1 MVRKRRSDDLWSAAS
16 GPPFEFALACIFTIA
31 CVAMSARRKA
41 VMVAGKMNGRK
52 SLDQRIINLYDRFT
66 HGSMNRREFLDRLTV
81 LAGSAAA
88 ATALLPL
95 LQCDY
100 SRAATIAP
108 DDMRL
113 VTEKVTFG
121 TPKGK
126 ANGYLTRLKDKAKRP
141 AVVVIHQNRGLNP
154 HIEDVARRFALEGFL
169 ALAPDLLSPFGG
181 TPADEDQA
189 RDLFAAKIDRNDA
202 SIPIAAVT
210 LMKSHAESIGKVGA
224 VGFCFGGGVVDLL
237 AMNSPILGAGVAYY
251 GPIPAD
257 KSKVKDITAPLLL
270 HYAGLDTNLN
280 AGIPAWEEALKAAG
294 KRYTIY
300 MYEGTQ
306 HAFTDDTAGARYNKV
321 AADLAWG
328 RTLAFLKQELG
339 APPRPA

>member
-1 MVRKRRSDDLWSAAS
+1 M
-16 GPPFEFALACIFTIA
+16 
-31 CVAMSARRKA
+31 
-41 VMVAGKMNGRK
+41 
-52 SLDQRIINLYDRFT
+52 DQRIINLYDRFT
-66 HGSMNRREFLDRLTV
+66 HGGMNRREFLDRLTE

-88 ATALLPL
+88 AAVLLPL
-95 LQCDY
+95 LQSDY
-100 SRAATIAP
+100 SKAATIAP
-108 DDMRL
+108 DDARL
-113 VTEKVTFG
+113 ATEKVTFD

-126 ANGYLTRLKDKAKRP
+126 ATGYLARPKDRAKRP
-141 AVVVIHQNRGLNP
+141 AVVVIHENRGLTP

-189 RDLFAAKIDRNDA
+189 RELFAAKIDRNDP
-202 SIPIAAVT
+202 SIPVAAVA
-210 LMKSHAESIGKVGA
+210 LMKSHAESTGKVGA
-224 VGFCFGGGVVDLL
+224 VGFCFGGGMVDLL
-237 AMNSPILGAGVAYY
+237 AMNSPILDAAVAYY

-257 KSKVKDITAPLLL
+257 KSKVKDIKAALLL

-280 AGIPAWEEALKAAG
+280 AGIPAWEEALRAAG

-306 HAFTDDTAGARYNKV
+306 HAFNADTAGARYNKA

-328 RTLAFLKQELG
+328 RTIAFLKENLG